1 MSLCPV
7 DYSWGFCLNTPTLVR
22 SRQYRALVIESFL
35 TGLISTG
42 LHGLSNSFTLNH
54 WHLSTIQINN
64 LHLYLG
70 TPPPPQKPY
79 KPWRV
84 ESLETALSLLQHL
97 WPAFEGRQLSCDP
110 LSQSHTEG
118 MVIGWQLLW
127 WTRGRLPQ
135 APVWWWPWNKR
146 QHWVNTRRGGS
157 LVLQDG
163 FMRKE
168 KYCFNS
174 P

>member
-1 MSLCPV
+1 MERGFNVPMPRRLFLGLLFKHA
-7 DYSWGFCLNTPTLVR
+7 YSCQEQTVQDTCYWVFSDWANIHRFAWPQQLIHPK
-22 SRQYRALVIESFL
+22 SF
-35 TGLISTG
+35 
-42 LHGLSNSFTLNH
+42 

-118 MVIGWQLLW
+118 MVIGWQLLR
-127 WTRGRLPQ
+127 WTRGGLPQ

-146 QHWVNTRRGGS
+146 QHWVNTRRGVGGRAT
-157 LVLQDG
+157 VHIWT
-163 FMRKE
+163 
-168 KYCFNS
+168 
-174 P
+174 

>member
-1 MSLCPV
+1 MERGFNVPMPRRLFLGLLFKHA
-7 DYSWGFCLNTPTLVR
+7 YSCQG
-22 SRQYRALVIESFL
+22 RQYRALVIESFL
-35 TGLISTG
+35 TGLTSTG

-84 ESLETALSLLQHL
+84 ESLETASSLLQHL

-118 MVIGWQLLW
+118 MVIGWQLLR
-127 WTRGRLPQ
+127 WTRGGLPQ

-146 QHWVNTRRGGS
+146 QHWVNTRRGVGGRAI
-157 LVLQDG
+157 VHIW
-163 FMRKE
+163 
-168 KYCFNS
+168 
-174 P
+174 